1 MRGEEK
7 DSLQGQERKINSGPQ
22 DPHLDQRGS
31 GEMQA
36 IQITVEDLG
45 IVNSSFSLFEEDL
58 LTPGTGMACSASS
71 VCACTRALKKKR
83 LKPLSSLPIQAKM
96 AATCTSVE
104 DDEEEEEDTLLFGS
118 GTNST
123 AASGSLLTQPVINL
137 IPPTPSDV
145 ADDDQFFD
153 INSEESVAHTSG
165 SDGSFAAGDEDS
177 YKEKTERVET
187 EESSEEFTVA
197 ESKVSADGAAT
208 EEGQSDQLG
217 EDKEPMPTEVGDK
230 EKTKPRFL
238 RSIYQVAPLPEC
250 SQKSESNCN
259 NISSADSLKPYCHYG
274 KKVCLLTKR

>member
-1 MRGEEK
+1 MK
-7 DSLQGQERKINSGPQ
+7 
-22 DPHLDQRGS
+22 
-31 GEMQA
+31 A

-45 IVNSSFSLFEEDL
+45 IVNSSFSLYEEDL
-58 LTPGTGMACSASS
+58 LTPGTGMARSASS

-83 LKPLSSLPIQAKM
+83 LKPLSSLPIQPQAKM

-104 DDEEEEEDTLLFGS
+104 DDEEEEEDALLFGS

-165 SDGSFAAGDEDS
+165 SDGSFAAGDQDS

-187 EESSEEFTVA
+187 EESSEEFIVA
-197 ESKVSADGAAT
+197 ESKVSADGAAN

-217 EDKEPMPTEVGDK
+217 EDKGPMPTEVGDK

-238 RSIYQVAPLPEC
+238 RSAYQVAPLPEC

-259 NISSADSLKPYCHYG
+259 NISSADSLKRY
-274 KKVCLLTKR
+274 